1 MLETK
6 NNKMM
11 QRIMMMTVLMTG
23 LFFVNANQLMAQ
35 DSAKSTRATSLLPG
49 GIRMKFVSIR
59 HGDFMMGATTETI
72 GNMSGLM
79 PLHKVEIRYGF
90 LLQNTEVTQA
100 QWLSV
105 MGNLPTCEY
114 GEIFLGDNKPIACTS
129 WNDVQEFITKLNAR
143 NDGFKYRLPTEAEW
157 EYAERAGT
165 TGDTVSDLDAV
176 AWVEG
181 NSGKTTHDVGTKQAN
196 AWGLYDM
203 HGNVVEWVNDLYGEF
218 DYKEPLSID
227 PQGGTTGDDRVYRGT
242 SFSSADNQVLFV
254 NGDAKSQTLRD
265 GGLGFRLVKAEVHE
279 LVSD

>member
-1 MLETK
+1 
-6 NNKMM
+6 
-11 QRIMMMTVLMTG
+11 
-23 LFFVNANQLMAQ
+23 
-35 DSAKSTRATSLLPG
+35 
-49 GIRMKFVSIR
+49 
-59 HGDFMMGATTETI
+59 
-72 GNMSGLM
+72 M